1 MSWYTTCFTTGV
13 NRSLS
18 CEEISKIISLSG
30 CNFVNLQY
38 GKIENQIEKIQQLT
52 NNGILNN
59 LDIDLTNDINALS
72 NLILNC
78 DLVLTIDN
86 TTAHLSSSIGQ
97 NTWVLL
103 PYSADFRWF
112 ENSKKSLWYKTAT
125 LFRQNSNKNW
135 KPTIK
140 EILNQL
146 NQETFIKEN

>member
-1 MSWYTTCFTTGV
+1 M
-13 NRSLS
+13 
-18 CEEISKIISLSG
+18 
-30 CNFVNLQY
+30 
-38 GKIENQIEKIQQLT
+38 
-52 NNGILNN
+52 
-59 LDIDLTNDINALS
+59 DIDLTNDINALS

-97 NTWVLL
+97 KTWVLL

-112 ENSKKSLWYKTAT
+112 ESSQKSLWYKTAT
-125 LFRQNSNKNW
+125 LFRQHSSKNW
-135 KPTIK
+135 EPTIE

>member
-1 MSWYTTCFTTGV
+1 MSWYTTGFKTGV

-30 CNFVNLQY
+30 YNFVNLQY

-97 NTWVLL
+97 KTWVLL

-112 ENSKKSLWYKTAT
+112 ENSQKSLWYKTAT

-135 KPTIK
+135 EPTIK
-140 EILNQL
+140 EILNQF